1 MHWGGVVP
9 SAPAGAPPPNP
20 GSVLFVANH
29 TNWWDGFL
37 ACLTTARLG
46 LHFHVLMEA
55 QHLERYWGFKWVGAL
70 PMRRDSAPGAYHD
83 LERAARVLR
92 RPATGLWIFPQGS
105 RRPPEEPIRGTE
117 RGAAQLVLDADGPM
131 TIQPVGFRYRYR
143 GEQIPDAFVW
153 LGDAFTVDPGE
164 QPGTARRLRRRMI
177 ADQIE
182 DRLART
188 VQELDRRLAT
198 EDLRDFTVLL
208 PGRLSINKR
217 LDRVRH
223 ALGLLN
229 GPFDDRNG

>member
-1 MHWGGVVP
+1 MP
-9 SAPAGAPPPNP
+9 GAQPVP

-55 QHLERYWGFKWVGAL
+55 QHLERYWGFRWVGAL
-70 PMRRDSAPGAYHD
+70 PMRRESPHGAYHD
-83 LERAARVLR
+83 LERASLVLR

-105 RRPPEEPIRGTE
+105 RRPPEEPIAGTE
-117 RGAAQLVLDADGPM
+117 RGAAHLVLGADRPL
-131 TIQPVGFRYRYR
+131 TIRPVGFRYRYR

-153 LGDAFTVDPGE
+153 LGRAFTVDPGAT
-164 QPGTARRLRRRMI
+164 PATARRLRRKQLAER
-177 ADQIE
+177 IE
-182 DRLART
+182 ARLSET
-188 VQELDRRLAT
+188 VGELDERLAT
-198 EDLRDFTVLL
+198 EDLSDFTVLL